1 MNRWLPQPL
10 LSLSLAGLWLLLNNS
25 AATGQIVLG
34 ALIALALP
42 LFTVRFRPRR
52 LCIRHPLKLV
62 RYLLVLLWDITAA
75 NLIVARLIVGPPDRL
90 RPAFIRLPVDLDN
103 EFAIVVLTHT
113 VSLTPGTVSA
123 DLSPD
128 RRTLLIHV
136 LDLDDEAQLVAR
148 IKHRYEAPL
157 KEIFPC

>member
-10 LSLSLAGLWLLLNNS
+10 LSLSLVGLWLLLNNS
-25 AATGQIVLG
+25 AAMGQIVLG

-42 LFTVRFRPRR
+42 LFTVRFRPRQ
-52 LCIRHPLKLV
+52 LCIRHPLKLM
-62 RYLLVLLWDITAA
+62 RYLLVLLCDITTA
-75 NLIVARLIVGPPDRL
+75 NLLVARLIIGSPSRL
-90 RPAFIRLPVDLDN
+90 RPAFIHLPVDLDN

-136 LDLDDEAQLVAR
+136 LDLDDEAELVAR
-148 IKHRYEAPL
+148 IKVRYEAPL

>member
-1 MNRWLPQPL
+1 MNHWLPQPL
-10 LSLSLAGLWLLLNNS
+10 LSLSLVGLWLLLNNS
-25 AATGQIVLG
+25 VAPGQIVLG
-34 ALIALALP
+34 GLIALALP
-42 LFTVRFRPRR
+42 LFTVRFWPHR
-52 LCIRHPLKLV
+52 LCIRRPLTLM
-62 RYLLVLLWDITAA
+62 RYLLMLLWDIIAA
-75 NLIVARLIVGPPDRL
+75 NLIVARLIVVPPARL
-90 RPAFIRLPVDLDN
+90 RPAFIHLPVDLDN

-113 VSLTPGTVSA
+113 ISLTPGTVSV

-148 IKHRYEAPL
+148 IKRRYETPL

>member
-1 MNRWLPQPL
+1 MNHWLPQPL
-10 LSLSLAGLWLLLNNS
+10 LSLSLVGLWLLLNNS
-25 AATGQIVLG
+25 VAPGQIVLG
-34 ALIALALP
+34 GLIALALP
-42 LFTVRFRPRR
+42 LFTVRFWPHR
-52 LCIRHPLKLV
+52 LCIRHPLTLM
-62 RYLLVLLWDITAA
+62 RYLLMLLWDIIAA
-75 NLIVARLIVGPPDRL
+75 NLIVARLIVVPPARL
-90 RPAFIRLPVDLDN
+90 RPAFIHLPVDLDN

-148 IKHRYEAPL
+148 IKGRYEAPL